1 MTPNDY
7 RLYPDLD
14 EIYTEQGDTS
24 ARTALFQNAPPAVL
38 DQDTVR
44 ARRALLF
51 LDQGKYD
58 DAMALFTNHTY
69 KPWEGG
75 VVMHNMFVFTNIEEG
90 KQQLQN
96 HHPDAAEASFRKAL
110 EYPDNLGT
118 GATRSARHC
127 GADVLD
133 RQRAPSPG
141 QDRRSQSRMAEIR

>member
-51 LDQGKYD
+51 LEQGKYD
-58 DAMALFTNHTY
+58 DAMALFTNHTLQTV
-69 KPWEGG
+69 GG
-75 VVMHNMFVFTNIEEG
+75 WRG
-90 KQQLQN
+90 
-96 HHPDAAEASFRKAL
+96 DAQHVRL
-110 EYPDNLGT
+110 HQY
-118 GATRSARHC
+118 
-127 GADVLD
+127 
-133 RQRAPSPG
+133 
-141 QDRRSQSRMAEIR
+141 